1 MKKLLGIFLIITGV
15 ILIVISIM
23 GLVKAFDIFT
33 TLGTGVE
40 SMGYIFGSIIFPL
53 LLTVFGRW
61 VFRKG
66 MAIVREK
73 SAVSG
78 KE

>member
-1 MKKLLGIFLIITGV
+1 MKKILGIVLILLGVIFII
-15 ILIVISIM
+15 ISIM
-23 GLVKAFDIFT
+23 GLVKAFDAFST
-33 TLGTGVE
+33 ME
-40 SMGYIFGSIIFPL
+40 SSSESVGYTFGSIVFPL

-66 MAIVREK
+66 LALSKNKVVVK
-73 SAVSG
+73 N